1 MASQAGFCGSLIARH
16 LYELAD
22 GVGSLLSVTSA
33 VRDTRTKYKRE
44 PMRRAPAHPTCS
56 SNMGC

>member
-1 MASQAGFCGSLIARH
+1 MTSQAGFRGSLIARH

-33 VRDTRTKYKRE
+33 VKDTRTRYKRE
-44 PMRRAPAHPTCS
+44 PIRRAPAHPTRS
-56 SNMGC
+56 PNMGC